1 MNGVL
6 MHVFHVL
13 HKFRLQVKLMT
24 PMFFTGIKYTFRY
37 HDGNDEIF
45 MPIPL
50 PPKGAVLLCLVFH
63 CFLDAFS
70 GLPN

>member
-1 MNGVL
+1 
-6 MHVFHVL
+6 
-13 HKFRLQVKLMT
+13 MT

-45 MPIPL
+45 MPISL
-50 PPKGAVLLCLVFH
+50 PATGAVLLCLVFH
-63 CFLDAFS
+63 CFLGAFS